1 MNINTYLCFSSGGD
15 ANEPVALSSTPDRN
29 VVVTS
34 SDTQAKLVINR
45 YTHYVLVGFWIIG
58 HIIHSHSQ
66 SNIIITC
73 YAKKLCN
80 LKITIRNCYAWCQST
95 A

>member
-1 MNINTYLCFSSGGD
+1 MNINLCFSSGGD

-45 YTHYVLVGFWIIG
+45 YTHYVLLRFWIIVY
-58 HIIHSHSQ
+58 IIHSHSQ
-66 SNIIITC
+66 SLPVLQ
-73 YAKKLCN
+73 KKLCI
-80 LKITIRNCYAWCQST
+80 LKKHHNCYAWYLST

>member
-1 MNINTYLCFSSGGD
+1 MNINLCFSSGGD

-45 YTHYVLVGFWIIG
+45 YTHYVLFGFWIIG

-66 SNIIITC
+66 SNTYLLC
-73 YAKKLCN
+73 KK
-80 LKITIRNCYAWCQST
+80 IG
-95 A
+95 